1 MTSADS
7 GATAKP
13 GAITREALTAAG
25 LAVLRRE
32 GLDALSMRK
41 VAAELGVRAA
51 SLYYHVQDK
60 EQLLDL
66 LADSMT
72 WDTRKLAG
80 GGDWAD
86 CLRDSAHGYYRY
98 LHANRDAA
106 RLMAGR
112 RTPGPNLTN
121 LLDSMLGRL
130 HAAGFTDADAA
141 RATLLIATFVQ
152 GYVLQE
158 QQPKAPLAAPGKSA
172 SAVSGERRTTTAD
185 THPHIASLK
194 AVMAGDDTRDLFEFG
209 VERIIDGMR
218 TRLPGGA
225 DTPERPTHTA
235 NHPPSAQ
242 R

>member
-1 MTSADS
+1 VTSADHS
-7 GATAKP
+7 AAAKP

-66 LADSMT
+66 LADGLT
-72 WDTRKLAG
+72 WDTRKLTG
-80 GGDWAD
+80 TGDWSD
-86 CLRDSAHGYYRY
+86 CLRDAAHGYYSY
-98 LHANRDAA
+98 LHANRDTA

-112 RTPGPNLTN
+112 RTPGPNLMN
-121 LLDSMLGRL
+121 LLDAMLGRL
-130 HAAGFTDADAA
+130 NAAGFSDTDAA
-141 RATLLIATFVQ
+141 RATMLIATYVQ

-158 QQPKAPLAAPGKSA
+158 QQPKAPLADPEKG
-172 SAVSGERRTTTAD
+172 TAALTEACRAATAK
-185 THPHIASLK
+185 THPHIASLM
-194 AVMAGDDTRDLFEFG
+194 AVKAGDDTQGLFEYG

-218 TRLPGGA
+218 TRLPGGD
-225 DTPERPTHTA
+225 DTPERPTRTA
-235 NHPPSAQ
+235 ITPPPAQ